1 MLLSLGSEW
10 LFSDSFLASVNQFI
24 ADNQSNTSPVLSLIS
39 ALSLSL
45 GLLIATV
52 SYLGMLWLQNW
63 ARYSFILSYLL
74 MLPAYFFSGVYVS
87 SGAGQFV
94 YDLSSMFSGALVVV
108 IFYTPVQYFFA
119 PQTST

>member
-10 LFSDSFLASVNQFI
+10 LFSDCFLASVNQFI
-24 ADNQSNTSPVLSLIS
+24 ADNQSNTSPALSLIT

-45 GLLIATV
+45 GLVVAAV

-108 IFYTPVQYFFA
+108 IFYTPVQHFFA